1 MESHLRIVFAGTPE
15 FAAESLRALL
25 QGHHDVIAV
34 YTQPDRPSGRGRA
47 LKPSAVKEL
56 ALLREIP
63 VLQPLSLKDADAQA
77 ELAALKPD
85 LMVVAAY
92 GLILPPDVLAIPRLG
107 CINVHA
113 SLLPRWRGA
122 APIQRAILAGDNET
136 GITIMQM
143 DVGLDTGAMLAKASC
158 PISLRDTG
166 ASLHDRLALLGGDAL
181 LGVVDSLHDG
191 EELIP
196 EAQDN
201 ALATYAAKLSKEE
214 ALIDWQQSAEVIERN
229 IRAFNN
235 VPVAHTLLHGEPVR
249 VWQARVLADDISVE
263 TPGTILRADKHGL
276 AVACGDGNVLLIETL
291 QLAGGKAL
299 PIAQLLNAKRDTL
312 SPQTVFGL

>member
-34 YTQPDRPSGRGRA
+34 YTQPDRPAGRGRA
-47 LKPSAVKEL
+47 LKPSAVKAL
-56 ALLREIP
+56 AQLRDIP

-77 ELAALKPD
+77 ELAALQPD

-92 GLILPPDVLAIPRLG
+92 GLLLPPEVLAIPRLG

-122 APIQRAILAGDNET
+122 APIQRAILAGDTET

-143 DVGLDTGAMLAKASC
+143 DAGLDTGAMLAKASC
-158 PISLRDTG
+158 PISRRDTG

-181 LGVVDSLHDG
+181 LGVVDSLREG
-191 EELIP
+191 EALTP

-201 ALATYAAKLSKEE
+201 TLATYAAKLSKDE
-214 ALIDWQQSAEVIERN
+214 ALIDWQQSAEVIARN
-229 IRAFNN
+229 IRAYNN
-235 VPVAHTLLHGEPVR
+235 VPVAHTRLHGEPVR
-249 VWQARVLADDISVE
+249 VWQARILPDDISVE
-263 TPGTILRADKHGL
+263 APGTILRADKHGL
-276 AVACGDGNVLLIETL
+276 AVVCGDGNVLLIEIL

-299 PIAQLLNAKRDTL
+299 PIAQLLNAKRDAL
-312 SPQTVFGL
+312 SPHTVFGL